1 MFFEQGKDN
10 MSLFTEECKIT
21 IDLKNKEKI
30 RKIRIEKEKKDGN
43 WGKGDVGVK
52 ENKRTEPEIVRK
64 QGCEN
69 R

>member
-1 MFFEQGKDN
+1 M
-10 MSLFTEECKIT
+10 L
-21 IDLKNKEKI
+21 

-64 QGCEN
+64 QGSEN